1 MMLDA
6 YRQILSETEPAVRT
20 VMLEFLES
28 VRTSLHFRPEHFQ
41 NLFQSQLFYPY
52 QFWSTNHLTIGH
64 FLCEKRLDGGLYIEL
79 GARCYG
85 QSVVS
90 GGEEAYMRCN
100 PADTLYQD
108 DLSIPLCEVGC
119 LIIKGSS

>member
-1 MMLDA
+1 M
-6 YRQILSETEPAVRT
+6 
-20 VMLEFLES
+20 
-28 VRTSLHFRPEHFQ
+28 SLG
-41 NLFQSQLFYPY
+41 LLGQSQLLL
-52 QFWSTNHLTIGH
+52 SISVLVTNHLTIGH

-100 PADTLYQD
+100 PADTYTKM
-108 DLSIPLCEVGC
+108 I
-119 LIIKGSS
+119 